1 MTQPR
6 ATAAHENKRSLA
18 LEWFM
23 VLVWVAICVA
33 ASAVLYQRGT
43 SNVPL
48 WVLIVL
54 GVMCLFGVLLLWG
67 LTNRT
72 LGMAK
77 FGAIGLEILAPA
89 TIGGRLTAA
98 IKLPSAARGA
108 NVLGAELA
116 CWRVRWQKT
125 NDRESSN
132 RIEKELHRE
141 RREFPIQW
149 AGDHGQ
155 VHLQFAIPT
164 GLPHSDANEQD
175 EEEDPAKGFHFWQL
189 RIDASVAGVD
199 LARTYPV
206 QIGPERGAAP
216 PT

>member
-1 MTQPR
+1 MTR
-6 ATAAHENKRSLA
+6 TRGTAAHENKRSLA

-23 VLVWVAICVA
+23 VLVWVAICAA
-33 ASAVLYQRGT
+33 ASAVLYQRGMA
-43 SNVPL
+43 NVPL

-54 GVMCLFGVLLLWG
+54 GVMSLFGVLLLWG

-72 LGMAK
+72 IGMAR

-98 IKLPSAARGA
+98 IKLPPSARGA
-108 NVLGAELA
+108 SVLRAELA
-116 CWRVRWQKT
+116 CLHVRWQKT

-132 RIEKELHRE
+132 RIERELRRE

-155 VHLQFAIPT
+155 VHLQFYIPP
-164 GLPHSDANEQD
+164 GLPPSDANEQG
-175 EEEDPAKGFHFWQL
+175 EEDDPAKGIHFWQL

-199 LARTYPV
+199 LMRTYPV
-206 QIGPERGAAP
+206 QVGLQRGA
-216 PT
+216 

>member
-1 MTQPR
+1 MSDR
-6 ATAAHENKRSLA
+6 KVAAPHENKRSLA

-33 ASAVLYQRGT
+33 ASVVTYRRGT
-43 SNVPL
+43 ENVPL

-54 GVMCLFGVLLLWG
+54 GVMSLFGVLLLWG

-72 LGMAK
+72 IGVAK
-77 FGAIGLEILAPA
+77 FGAIALEILAPA

-98 IKLPSAARGA
+98 MKLPPAARGA
-108 NVLGAELA
+108 SVLGAELA
-116 CWRVRWQKT
+116 CLHVRWRKT
-125 NDRESSN
+125 NDGESSN
-132 RIEKELHRE
+132 RIEKVLYRE

-155 VHLQFAIPT
+155 VQLQFAIPP
-164 GLPHSDANEQD
+164 GLPQSDANEQD

-189 RIDASVAGVD
+189 KVDASVAGVD
-199 LARTYPV
+199 LAGTCPV
-206 QIGPERGAAP
+206 QVAPAADA
-216 PT
+216 

>member
-1 MTQPR
+1 MERNRT
-6 ATAAHENKRSLA
+6 TAAHENKRSLA

-43 SNVPL
+43 ANVPL

-54 GVMCLFGVLLLWG
+54 GVMSLFGVLLLWG
-67 LTNRT
+67 LAQRT
-72 LGMAK
+72 IGMAK
-77 FGAIGLEILAPA
+77 FGAISLEILAPA

-98 IKLPSAARGA
+98 MKLPPAARGA
-108 NVLGAELA
+108 NLLGAELA
-116 CWRVRWQKT
+116 CLHVRWQKT

-155 VHLQFAIPT
+155 VHLQFSIPA
-164 GLPHSDANEQD
+164 GLPHSDANEPD
-175 EEEDPAKGFHFWQL
+175 EEEDPAKGFDFWQL
-189 RIDASVAGVD
+189 KIDASVAGVD

-206 QIGPERGAAP
+206 QVGPAGGAAP
-216 PT
+216 LA